1 MAILS
6 RLLYVLKCLE
16 TLVDFGDFLTG
27 SIGVVLVVGLLSN
40 QALLLAGCDVTTAA
54 ILASAIAMTVHC
66 TLTRPNY

>member
-16 TLVDFGDFLTG
+16 TLVEFGDFLT
-27 SIGVVLVVGLLSN
+27 SAIGVVLIVCLLSD

-54 ILASAIAMTVHC
+54 ILASAVAMTLHC